1 MKLRELL
8 DLCEPDMEIK
18 IIVNGGNVPCMTVSK
33 LISGEYAYL
42 LDREIIGIDYLGI
55 LKKWFRSV
63 RTMAVWVEG
72 WLFRPADRET
82 D

>member
-1 MKLRELL
+1 MKLRDLV

-18 IIVNGGNVPCMTVSK
+18 IIVQGGPVPCMTVDK

-42 LDREIIGIDYLGI
+42 LDRDIIGIDYCGI

-72 WLFRPADRET
+72 VLFRSADREK